1 MADEPQTETNDPT
14 ESGAAGSEGAAEQD
28 AWEGAPGPAGDAHPA
43 ADAAAEA
50 EAQVEEDLDELS
62 VAQRERDE
70 YLDLAQRT
78 KADFENYRKRV
89 AGETAEAVVRGKAEL
104 ARELIPS
111 LDNLELALKAAG
123 INPTDPDAQTDDG
136 LGRGV
141 VLIYRE
147 LRGGLERAGVESYD
161 PAGERF
167 DPSLHEA
174 ISAQAVEGTDA
185 GVVIET
191 LDRGYRLDGAVLRA
205 ARVVVSE

>member
-1 MADEPQTETNDPT
+1 MNEPT

-28 AWEGAPGPAGDAHPA
+28 AWEGAPDPAGDAHPA

-62 VAQRERDE
+62 VAKRERDE

-123 INPTDPDAQTDDG
+123 IDPTDPDAQTDDG

-161 PAGERF
+161 PAGEKF

>member
-1 MADEPQTETNDPT
+1 MTDEPQTETT
-14 ESGAAGSEGAAEQD
+14 ESGPVGSGSAAEQE
-28 AWEGAPGPAGDAHPA
+28 AREGTPGPAEDAHPA

-50 EAQVEEDLDELS
+50 EARVEEDLDDLT
-62 VAQRERDE
+62 VARNERDE

-89 AGETAEAVVRGKAEL
+89 AGEMSEATVRGKAEV

-123 INPTDPDAQTDDG
+123 IDPTDPNAQPEDG

-141 VLIYRE
+141 VLIYSE
-147 LRGGLERAGVESYD
+147 LRKGLERSGVESYD
-161 PAGERF
+161 PSGEKF

-174 ISAQAVEGTDA
+174 VSAQGVEGTEA
-185 GVVIET
+185 GVVVET
-191 LDRGYRLDGAVLRA
+191 LDRGYRLDGVVLRA

>member
-1 MADEPQTETNDPT
+1 MGDEPHTETDRPT
-14 ESGAAGSEGAAEQD
+14 GSGTAGAESAAEQD
-28 AWEGAPGPAGDAHPA
+28 AWEGATDPAVAEHPP

-50 EAQVEEDLDELS
+50 EAQVEEDLDELT

-70 YLDLAQRT
+70 YLELAQRT

-89 AGETAEAVVRGKAEL
+89 AGETAEATLRGKAEL

-123 INPTDPDAQTDDG
+123 IDPSDPDAQTDDG

-161 PAGERF
+161 PAGEKF

-174 ISAQAVEGTDA
+174 ISAQSVEGTDA

>member
-1 MADEPQTETNDPT
+1 MADEPQTEMNEPT

-28 AWEGAPGPAGDAHPA
+28 AWEGAPDPAGDAHPA

-123 INPTDPDAQTDDG
+123 IDPTDPDAQTDDG

-161 PAGERF
+161 PAGEKF

>member
-123 INPTDPDAQTDDG
+123 INPTDPDAQSDDG
-136 LGRGV
+136 LGRGM

-161 PAGERF
+161 PAGEKF